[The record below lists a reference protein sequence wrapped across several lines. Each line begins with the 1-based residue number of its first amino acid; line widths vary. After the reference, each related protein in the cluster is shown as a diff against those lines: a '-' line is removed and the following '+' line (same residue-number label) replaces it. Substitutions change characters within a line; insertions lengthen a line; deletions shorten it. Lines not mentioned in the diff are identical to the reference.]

1 MIFERKLIYD
11 GTFIGMAVG
20 TLLSAAITTI
30 FNMTGSFE
38 GAANLIDKMP
48 LAEFGFSWLLPGI
61 IGAIIGT
68 VCGKMGMG
76 KKIAKMRTSV
86 RIF

>member
-20 TLLSAAITTI
+20 TLLAAAITTI

-48 LAEFGFSWLLPGI
+48 LAEFGFSWLVPGI
-61 IGAIIGT
+61 VGAIIGT
-68 VCGKMGMG
+68 ICGKMGMG
-76 KKIAKMRTSV
+76 KKRSDHDIKPA
-86 RIF
+86 F